1 MNSIEQTEK
10 LKQGHLG
17 CTARTLSWPS
27 TAKTSEFSVLQ
38 LTRHSPFCACV
49 PSKPVRDRPMGGGGG
64 VPPGSSNELSD
75 AFLSTNGAS
84 SELLGETGPT
94 FCASASLK
102 EKARFGECGVSGRY
116 FSTSI
121 FLWDYLEIR
130 RHFGPLKGKRG
141 AGDPVSR
148 FLGKDKAGVG

>member
-10 LKQGHLG
+10 FKQGHLG
-17 CTARTLSWPS
+17 GTAPALSWPS

-38 LTRHSPFCACV
+38 LPATRHSAHV
-49 PSKPVRDRPMGGGGG
+49 YLLSRSGIGQWGGG

-75 AFLSTNGAS
+75 AFVSTNGAS
-84 SELLGETGPT
+84 SELSGETGPT

-102 EKARFGECGVSGRY
+102 EKTGFGECGVSGRY

-121 FLWDYLEIR
+121 FL
-130 RHFGPLKGKRG
+130 
-141 AGDPVSR
+141 
-148 FLGKDKAGVG
+148 

>member
-10 LKQGHLG
+10 FKQGHLG
-17 CTARTLSWPS
+17 CTACALSWPS

-49 PSKPVRDRPMGGGGG
+49 PSKPVRDRPMRGG

-75 AFLSTNGAS
+75 AFVSTNGAS
-84 SELLGETGPT
+84 SELSDETGPT
-94 FCASASLK
+94 LSASANLK
-102 EKARFGECGVSGRY
+102 EKAGFGECGVSGLY

-121 FLWDYLEIR
+121 FL
-130 RHFGPLKGKRG
+130 
-141 AGDPVSR
+141 
-148 FLGKDKAGVG
+148 